1 MSVMGLPGG
10 CSATRRGRMKG
21 ADVEGLASARSAR
34 SVGCVMTKRRR
45 RVYRLDALGE
55 LEQLLAHGVDG
66 GPAPDR
72 GHAVLGRHG
81 LAVMPGQAF
90 AQCQR
95 IGLAVLGHVPFFQH
109 LRLQR
114 VVPVHG
120 DQRVV
125 DHVAVP
131 GGDVG
136 RGRVRVGQAQRRMH
150 HRPERGLGRGGRGGG
165 QRQQR
170 QERRPQPLA
179 RGVGPGW
186 PRGPRDAGGTGRRRG
201 QGGSRWRMRAPSRVG
216 RPACKPVLQGM

>member
-1 MSVMGLPGG
+1 MGLPGG

-21 ADVEGLASARSAR
+21 ADVEAWPARAAQVGGLRHDEAQAA
-34 SVGCVMTKRRR
+34 